1 MLKKTS
7 RVTLV
12 EQVSGQIEKLIES
25 GQWCVGDRLPP
36 EMELM
41 KEFDVSRN
49 TLREAIQALVHAGLL
64 ETKQGSG
71 TIVKSKSSLQAALH
85 RQVEKSSVMETLEVR
100 LALEREAAQ
109 LAAERRTE
117 EDLKQL
123 DQAIEAC
130 KSAAATSNLEGFLK
144 ADIKFHQAL
153 VKSAHN
159 QVLYELYDHMTD
171 PLVSSIKNLMI
182 SDAHFDYEKEI
193 HSELFESIKQQNVQH
208 AIEHVNNYIKE
219 FRGKI
224 TQIQED

>member
-1 MLKKTS
+1 MLRKTS
-7 RVTLV
+7 RVSLV
-12 EQVSGQIEKLIES
+12 EQVSSQIEKLIES

-71 TIVKSKSSLQAALH
+71 TIVKSKSSLEAALH

-117 EDLKQL
+117 EDLTQL
-123 DQAIEAC
+123 EQAIKAC
-130 KSAAATSNLEGFLK
+130 KSAAATSNLEDFLK
-144 ADIKFHQAL
+144 ADIQFHQTL

-159 QVLYELYDHMTD
+159 QMLYELYDYITD
-171 PLVSSIKNLMI
+171 PLVSSIRNLMI

-208 AIEHVNNYIKE
+208 ATEHVNHYIKE
-219 FRGKI
+219 FREKI